1 MRWCELVIPLK
12 DRLDE
17 DRRSMYDGMVQIGQ
31 DNAIWQ
37 NRLIWAICK
46 TLWDILEW
54 IGRKDGEIH

>member
-1 MRWCELVIPLK
+1 MVTPLK

-17 DRRSMYDGMVQIGQ
+17 DRRAMYDGMVQIGQ

-54 IGRKDGEIH
+54 INRRENS

>member
-1 MRWCELVIPLK
+1 MRWCELVTPLK

-17 DRRSMYDGMVQIGQ
+17 DRRAMYDGMVQIGQ
-31 DNAIWQ
+31 DSTIWQ

-54 IGRKDGEIH
+54 INRMENS

>member
-1 MRWCELVIPLK
+1 MNVPLK
-12 DRLDE
+12 DRLTE
-17 DRRSMYDGMVQIGQ
+17 DRRAMHDGMIQIGQ
-31 DNAIWQ
+31 DSTIWQ